1 MLRRLVAFYMLQFRL
16 LWQWKPGRRALV
28 RRLIVTFVV
37 AFISFA
43 ITIWL
48 LPGISASDWGQIALA
63 VIVLSLLN
71 ALVRPVILAV
81 LAPISV
87 VLIGVATLVFQVLAI
102 LLVAGL
108 LAGIRVDTWM
118 TAFVGSWVYAILDT
132 ALTALLS
139 IDRDES
145 YWGALVRALAARRRD
160 AIRTDQPGLVIVQ
173 IDGLAHPILA
183 HQIRAGRVPNISRWV
198 RSRAMR
204 LDRWTALLPSQTSA
218 SQAGILHGRNDFIPA
233 FRWWD
238 KERRRMVVS
247 NRFADAAEIAA
258 RASNGEGLL
267 SNDGASVGN
276 LVDGDAARAYITLS
290 TVGLKAGGLGRSEA
304 FFLFFVSPYNYL
316 HTIVLTIGEVLK
328 ELYQSHRAVRR
339 GIEPIHPRSFPYPL
353 ARAATNVALRA
364 LSTSLVLEEMY
375 RGTPVIYVDYT
386 DYDEVSH
393 YSGPERGEALDAL
406 DGVDQTLA
414 SLEKAA
420 RDAPRPYR
428 FVLLSDH
435 GQSLG
440 ATFRQRYGSTLAEV
454 TSELM
459 GGAQALAPAAPA
471 EPYGALNAA
480 VTEASQARGATG
492 AMTRTVFRSRSTEGE
507 VDLTPRQPRHGAGG
521 ATSAQ
526 AGGDRELPELVVAPS
541 GNLALV
547 SFPRIEGRAT
557 LEEISRRW
565 PRLVA
570 GLAGHEGVGLVM
582 VRSAEHGA
590 VVFGSS
596 GTVYLDADRVE
607 GEDPLAPYGP
617 DAGAGLRRVDAMAEC
632 GDLVVISVLDETTDE
647 VAAFEEL
654 IGSHG
659 GLGGPQ
665 TEAFILH
672 PADWELDEPL
682 VGAESVYRQIRVWL
696 ETLGIELGKPTEAT
710 RPSAEPSLRPEAV
723 PGAAAAVDPTG

>member
-1 MLRRLVAFYMLQFRL
+1 MLRRLVAFYALQFRL
-16 LWQWKPGRRALV
+16 LWQWKPGKRALV
-28 RRLIVTFVV
+28 RRLVVTFVV
-37 AFISFA
+37 AFIALA

-48 LPGISASDWGQIALA
+48 LPGITATDWGQIALA
-63 VIVLSLLN
+63 VIALSLLN
-71 ALVRPVILAV
+71 ALVRPIILAV

-87 VLIGVATLVFQVLAI
+87 VLIGVATLLFQVIAI

-108 LAGIRVDTWM
+108 LAGIRVDSWV
-118 TAFVGSWVYAILDT
+118 TAFVGSWIYAILNT
-132 ALTALLS
+132 GLTALLS

-198 RSRAMR
+198 RSREMR

-238 KERRRMVVS
+238 KERGRMMVS
-247 NRFADAAEIAA
+247 NRFADAAEIAR

-267 SNDGASVGN
+267 SNDGASIGN
-276 LVDGDAARAYITLS
+276 LVHGDAARSYITLS
-290 TVGLKAGGLGRSEA
+290 TVGLKAGGLGRSQA
-304 FFLFFVSPYNYL
+304 FFMFFVSPYNYL
-316 HTIVLTIGEVLK
+316 HTIVLTIGEVVK

-339 GIEPIHPRSFPYPL
+339 GVEPIHPRSFPYPL

-420 RDAPRPYR
+420 RDTPRPYR

-440 ATFRQRYGSTLAEV
+440 ATFKQRYGETLATV
-454 TSELM
+454 IAELM
-459 GGAQALAPAAPA
+459 GGVETLAPSGHG
-471 EPYGALNAA
+471 EPYGPLNAA

-492 AMTRTVFRSRSTEGE
+492 AMTRAVFRSRATEGG
-507 VDLTPRQPRHGAGG
+507 VDLTPRQPPRGG
-521 ATSAQ
+521 GSTSEQ

-547 SFPRIEGRAT
+547 SFPRLAGRAT
-557 LEEISRRW
+557 LEDIAGRW
-565 PRLVA
+565 PRLVP
-570 GLAGHEGVGLVM
+570 GLAGHEGVGLVL
-582 VRSAEHGA
+582 VRSEEHGA
-590 VVFGSS
+590 VVFGSA
-596 GTVYLDADRVE
+596 GTVYLDHERIE

-617 DAGAGLRRVDAMAEC
+617 HAAAGLRRVDAMAEC
-632 GDLVVISVLDETTDE
+632 GDLVVISMLDATTDE

-672 PADWELDEPL
+672 PPDWEIDEPL
-682 VGAESVYRQIRVWL
+682 VGAESVYRQLRTWL
-696 ETLGIELGKPTEAT
+696 ETLGIELGAAV
-710 RPSAEPSLRPEAV
+710 RPAPPVTTSPVHPEPV
-723 PGAAAAVDPTG
+723 PGAAAAVDPTR